1 MLNARAMTYQ
11 TAGPMSAQPAS
22 AVCSR
27 RCDVEDLECAICGH
41 VITEAEAD
49 AGDYVDTNTG
59 EVHDHC
65 LQEWERDAS
74 GRAADYYSDR
84 NR

>member
-1 MLNARAMTYQ
+1 M
-11 TAGPMSAQPAS
+11 
-22 AVCSR
+22 
-27 RCDVEDLECAICGH
+27 EDLECAICGH

-74 GRAADYYSDR
+74 GRDADYYSDR